1 MDLLSSRNYEKNVCH
16 ELISSWSAVRSVA
29 WRAHAGFAAASTVG
43 EKEARQKGEF
53 PGLKDWDAGR
63 GGCQKV
69 GLSQAWW
76 LTPEILSLKRPEQ
89 EDGEFM
95 VSLGYTESS
104 RPALA
109 T

>member
-1 MDLLSSRNYEKNVCH
+1 M
-16 ELISSWSAVRSVA
+16 A
-29 WRAHAGFAAASTVG
+29 WRAHASFVAASTVG
-43 EKEARQKGEF
+43 ETAARQKGEF

-76 LTPEILSLKRPEQ
+76 LTPEILSLKRLGQ

-95 VSLGYTESS
+95 VSLGYTKSF
-104 RPALA
+104 RPAR
-109 T
+109 TT

>member
-1 MDLLSSRNYEKNVCH
+1 M
-16 ELISSWSAVRSVA
+16 A